1 MQLGARWGRPGC
13 RNAAPEGLSLSRAKT
28 ALLYREKPQ
37 QPRKPSNAG
46 AAREYRIPSPP
57 PGGSLPL
64 PLATGAWPGVAGIGA
79 PGTSASGVV
88 TQHVDV
94 SDAQARAAPPS
105 LSECRPGRGGGRGG
119 RAPEGEAT
127 RGVVVGRGP
136 DRDRGWGCGSLG
148 RAEVLAGRWEA
159 AEAVRGSPRPDF
171 RSRAP

>member
-1 MQLGARWGRPGC
+1 M
-13 RNAAPEGLSLSRAKT
+13 
-28 ALLYREKPQ
+28 
-37 QPRKPSNAG
+37 G
-46 AAREYRIPSPP
+46 AARLPERGARGPQSFPCQDCPALPGEAAAAQEAFQRGRRAGVPNTLPP